1 MNDSTIPETS
11 SKFTPEQRQL
21 LGKVYATILRWN
33 RDDDLLREKQASPN
47 SIGQNPTT
55 NKNANQVGIPGKE

>member
-1 MNDSTIPETS
+1 MTDSTIPETS

-33 RDDDLLREKQASPN
+33 REDDLLREKRASPN
-47 SIGQNPTT
+47 SIGPNPTT
-55 NKNANQVGIPGKE
+55 NKNANQVGISGKE

>member
-33 RDDDLLREKQASPN
+33 REDDLLREKRASPN
-47 SIGQNPTT
+47 SIGPNPTT

>member
-1 MNDSTIPETS
+1 MTDSTIPETS
-11 SKFTPEQRQL
+11 SKFTSEQRQV

-33 RDDDLLREKQASPN
+33 REDDLLREKQTSPN
-47 SIGQNPTT
+47 SIDPNPTT